1 MTESSTSPF
10 KREYIFFAARP
21 RDAILLMSTQTKG
34 GGNGAEAAAA
44 DGEVVEPEP
53 EAAGEVAT
61 DPSAFFFC
69 FFFEED
75 DDDDEFGG
83 ARPAAMA
90 WCSATAASKV
100 FFLRPLLSTGLS
112 ASCCSFSN
120 KSSGKCGT
128 CERRKEFT
136 LHPPTRSS
144 PPKAETNQQQNGP
157 LLLVFL
163 TFLAEPVAL
172 VLPVAFPVEDDV
184 LLRPESVGFVDMI
197 MLVESA
203 KVIGMFIILEL
214 LLREAPLLE
223 REDPMELALAL
234 VADDEDEE
242 GDGATRALQRNLF
255 IPSEDEQVIG
265 VKPLAW
271 PWIKRASLRS
281 AKVAKVAPL

>member
-1 MTESSTSPF
+1 
-10 KREYIFFAARP
+10 
-21 RDAILLMSTQTKG
+21 MSTQTKG
-34 GGNGAEAAAA
+34 GGSGAA
-44 DGEVVEPEP
+44 DGEVVEA
-53 EAAGEVAT
+53 EAVVDEVAT

-69 FFFEED
+69 FFFEDDDED
-75 DDDDEFGG
+75 DDEVGG

-120 KSSGKCGT
+120 RSSGKCGT

-163 TFLAEPVAL
+163 TFLAEPVAV
-172 VLPVAFPVEDDV
+172 VLPVIFPAEDV
-184 LLRPESVGFVDMI
+184 LLRPESVGFVDMM

-214 LLREAPLLE
+214 LLREVPLFE
-223 REDPMELALAL
+223 REEPMELLA